1 MTSLAERLSWL
12 HQFLLG
18 WALTTIAL
26 LPTIILEC
34 R

>member
-1 MTSLAERLSWL
+1 MKSLVNSLSWL

-26 LPTIILEC
+26 LPTIVLEC